1 MTCPLCKQHYP
12 KIDRQH
18 YSEGGFLECEDE
30 TVHNKDQSRYDQDAL
45 HIDAQRSEIL
55 DILKANGPCHPGA
68 VSRVT
73 GMHVTEC
80 RWHLEQMK
88 NNGEID
94 YSFIK
99 GYSV

>member
-1 MTCPLCKQHYP
+1 MTFNA
-12 KIDRQH
+12 DEAARQNA
-18 YSEGGFLECEDE
+18 EL
-30 TVHNKDQSRYDQDAL
+30 TT
-45 HIDAQRSEIL
+45 DAQRSEIL

-80 RWHLEQMK
+80 RWHLEEMK

-94 YSFIK
+94 YSFTR